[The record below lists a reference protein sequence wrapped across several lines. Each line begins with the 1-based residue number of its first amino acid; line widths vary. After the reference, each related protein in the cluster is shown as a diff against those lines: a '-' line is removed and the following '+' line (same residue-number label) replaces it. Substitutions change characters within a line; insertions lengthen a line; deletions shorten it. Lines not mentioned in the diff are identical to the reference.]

1 MLMDHKMKKNKVVVL
16 LFICLSFIY
25 SSPFAHTVSKNL
37 FKIKRNKNANV
48 VMYDVNLNADG
59 SICKSAPIDSYWVLK
74 AENGQREEISAFEKK
89 AYGYMTTYKTDKTEG
104 YYDLV
109 LKAVPSRAIK
119 IVRVN
124 EEVKP
129 EIEISNKRA
138 YLSTVYVFAN
148 NNFMPK
154 IQYLILTGTDINT
167 GVKITEKI
175 NPK

>member
-1 MLMDHKMKKNKVVVL
+1 MKKNKAVAL

-25 SSPFAHTVSKNL
+25 LSSFAHTTSKNL
-37 FKIKRNKNANV
+37 FKIERNKNANV
-48 VMYDVNLNADG
+48 VMYDVKLNADG
-59 SICKSAPIDSYWVLK
+59 SIYKSDPIDSYWVLK
-74 AENGQREEISAFEKK
+74 AENGQRKEISAFEKK
-89 AYGYMTTYKTDKTEG
+89 AYGYTTTYKKEG

-119 IVRVN
+119 IVQVK
-124 EEVKP
+124 EIIKP

-154 IQYLILTGTDINT
+154 LQYLILTGTDINT
-167 GVKITEKI
+167 GIKITEKI
-175 NPK
+175 NLK